1 MERPTSGIS
10 SVKTIRV
17 SEFTEFPGPRY
28 RDLGPYSGE
37 EFREEVLVPAIKE
50 FGGNIEVDLD
60 GTFGYG
66 SSFLE
71 EAFGGLIR
79 NKNLTTEQASELA
92 KHIISEEDP
101 SLAEEVKSYLTDASS
116 TPEEEWM

>member
-1 MERPTSGIS
+1 
-10 SVKTIRV
+10 VKTIRV

-37 EFREEVLVPAIKE
+37 EFREAVLVPAIKE

>member
-1 MERPTSGIS
+1 M
-10 SVKTIRV
+10 KTIRV
-17 SEFTEFPGPRY
+17 REFTEFPGPRY

-37 EFREEVLVPAIKE
+37 EFREKILVPAIKE
-50 FGGNIEVDLD
+50 HGGNITIDLD

-79 NKNLTTEQASELA
+79 NKSITTEQANELA
-92 KHIISEEDP
+92 SHIISEEDP
-101 SLAEEVKSYLTDASS
+101 SLAEEVRSYLTDASS
-116 TPEEEWM
+116 NSQEDWL